1 VVRVLFVCMG
11 NICRSPMAEGAFR
24 AAVKDAG
31 LEEAIFTDSAGTIGY
46 HAGNGP
52 DPRAQETA
60 RRNGIDIS
68 GQRSRQVRPADF
80 NDFDYILAMDNDNRH
95 DLTDRCPDHLRGK
108 ISMFMSYAPDHPY
121 DEMPDPYYG
130 AKNQFDLCFDAAVH
144 ASAGLLS
151 TIITKHFPA

>member
-1 VVRVLFVCMG
+1 
-11 NICRSPMAEGAFR
+11 MAEGTFR
-24 AAVKDAG
+24 AAAQQAG
-31 LEEAIFTDSAGTIGY
+31 LGDSIMIDSAGTIGY

-60 RRNGIDIS
+60 RKNGIDIS
-68 GQRSRQVRPADF
+68 GQRSRQIRPADF
-80 NDFDYILAMDNDNRH
+80 DEFDYILAMDKDNH
-95 DLTDRCPDHLRGK
+95 QDLTNRCPPANREK

-130 AKNQFDLCFDAAVH
+130 ASNQFDLCFEAAVE

-151 TIITKHFPA
+151 FVRQKHFPA